1 MKLLYVPLLLIKF
14 VPLKNDNSMNL
25 ARVLSYFH
33 FRGFSKLD
41 LSIHM

>member
-1 MKLLYVPLLLIKF
+1 MKLLYVPLLFIKF
-14 VPLKNDNSMNL
+14 VLLKMII

-33 FRGFSKLD
+33 FRGFSKLE